1 MFRRSFSLLVGVAL
15 LASACGKSDQQGTP
29 AKPADTYVQGMA
41 HEHAGDRPVA
51 SPATQ
56 ALPKV
61 PVKSQT
67 VTYGSINGQ
76 ELKGYLAYPA
86 DAEGG
91 LPGVL
96 VFHEWW
102 GLNDNIR
109 AMANQLA
116 GEGYVA
122 LAADLYRGKS
132 ATAPDKAEALMNEVL
147 KDPSGMSTNLRQA
160 HAYMRDQLKAT
171 RVGTLGWC
179 FGGGMS
185 FQTSLLVPDQVD
197 ATVI

>member
-1 MFRRSFSLLVGVAL
+1 MTRSRRVLAL
-15 LASACGKSDQQGTP
+15 AAICACAAVACGKSDESSKQQSQ
-29 AKPADTYVQGMA
+29 KPAAGYTQSMP
-41 HEHAGDRPVA
+41 HEHANDRPAA

-56 ALPKV
+56 ARRRT
-61 PVKSQT
+61 PVKSQQ
-67 VTYGSINGQ
+67 VVYGSVNGQ
-76 ELKGYLAYPA
+76 ELRGYLAYPA

-122 LAADLYRGKS
+122 LAADVY
-132 ATAPDKAEALMNEVL
+132 
-147 KDPSGMSTNLRQA
+147 
-160 HAYMRDQLKAT
+160 
-171 RVGTLGWC
+171 
-179 FGGGMS
+179 
-185 FQTSLLVPDQVD
+185 
-197 ATVI
+197 